1 MSERELYFSV
11 DVETNGPIP
20 GPYSMWSL
28 GSVALWGDGTVVGE
42 FDQNLQDL
50 DGAVGHPDTMAWW
63 AKQAPEIQEAA
74 RSNAQPPELVMRRFV
89 RWVNELAAEHKA
101 SPVCVAYPAGFD
113 FLFVYW
119 YLIRFAG
126 ESPFSFSCLDIKSYA
141 MAKLGLP
148 YRKSTKK
155 HMPKHWFKNLPPH
168 THRASDDAR
177 EQGQLF
183 VNMLNDKNAHP

>member
-28 GSVALWGDGTVVGE
+28 GSVALFGDGTIVGE
-42 FDQNLQDL
+42 FDANLKDL
-50 DGAVGHPDTMAWW
+50 EGATGHPDTLAWW
-63 AKQAPEIQEAA
+63 ASQPKEIQEAA
-74 RSNAQPPELVMRRFV
+74 RANPLPPELAMRRFG
-89 RWVNELAAEHKA
+89 RWVKELADEHKA
-101 SPVCVAYPAGFD
+101 SPVCLAYPAGFD

-119 YLIRFAG
+119 YLIRFTE
-126 ESPFSFSCLDIKSYA
+126 ESPFSFSCLDIKTYA

-155 HMPKHWFKNLPPH
+155 NMPKHWFKNLPQH
-168 THRASDDAR
+168 THRAADDAR
-177 EQGQLF
+177 EQGLLF
-183 VNMLNDKNAHP
+183 ANMLNDGNAHS